1 MDLNRECRD
10 IAHWF
15 RCPENIEGLKRIF
28 QLGLVKI
35 GQLGNQLLECQFN
48 YNMSPFSIKIS
59 HTTRNKQTILKLKRQ
74 LRLAVHYKNYMLG

>member
-1 MDLNRECRD
+1 MHKGFRAKCVTINRTGKEQISGNLMDLNRECRD

-28 QLGLVKI
+28 QQGLVKI

-48 YNMSPFSIKIS
+48 YNM
-59 HTTRNKQTILKLKRQ
+59 
-74 LRLAVHYKNYMLG
+74 